1 MRYAFAIIVLTLAF
15 GCASPPAP
23 AGPENV
29 RALFCPQDACESEL
43 IEQIDSAQKSIHC
56 AVYLFTLEDVREA
69 IIRAEERGVDV
80 KLVLE
85 TQDSESEW
93 SQYPSLRDKVD
104 VRLDGNQY
112 LMHNKYCVFD
122 GKIVWTGSY
131 NWSKSGS
138 ERNNEN
144 VVILE
149 DSKIAEEYES
159 DFERLYMLAE

>member
-1 MRYAFAIIVLTLAF
+1 M
-15 GCASPPAP
+15 
-23 AGPENV
+23 
-29 RALFCPQDACESEL
+29 RALFCPEDACQFEL
-43 IEQIDSAQKSIHC
+43 ISQIESAQTSIHC
-56 AVYLFTLEDVREA
+56 AVYIFTLEDVREA
-69 IIRAEERGVDV
+69 IIRAKERGLDV

-85 TQDSESEW
+85 KGETDSDY
-93 SQYPSLRDKVD
+93 SQFINLEAANVD
-104 VRLDGNQY
+104 VRRDANNY

-122 GKIVWTGSY
+122 GKTVWTGSY

-149 DSKIAEEYES
+149 DSKIAAEYEL